1 MQLRLS
7 NVMED
12 IVSVYKTCSVSGRSI
27 KTNLRLL
34 RDIVDYLKLRRDQCD
49 FISMDQ
55 HKAFDKMEWNFL
67 FSSVT
72 EVKSWQIFYMK
83 G

>member
-55 HKAFDKMEWNFL
+55 HKAFDMMEWNFL
-67 FSSVT
+67 YRVLQKLNLGKYF
-72 EVKSWQIFYMK
+72 I
-83 G
+83 

>member
-12 IVSVYKTCSVSGRSI
+12 VVSGYQTCSVSGRSI

-34 RDIVDYLKLRRDQCD
+34 RDIGDYSKLRGDQCAL
-49 FISMDQ
+49 ISMDQ
-55 HKAFDKMEWNFL
+55 HKAFDKVEWNFL
-67 FSSVT
+67 FRVLQKLNLG
-72 EVKSWQIFYMK
+72 EYFI
-83 G
+83 